1 MTDPSARRRLC
12 FDGNMDGFGGV
23 YNAAGPSKQAVDL
36 HKCRNK
42 PAIFPGRQ
50 SPGFASGD
58 GGAYLGVA
66 KRLVWDLMSAVERLE
81 DRRDETPPRPDLA
94 ASETSS
100 VEAASSIEAAL
111 TPSAAKSSARLRP
124 LLALAPYVARY
135 RGRACLALISLTIAA
150 ITTLLVPVAARR
162 MIDFGFTP
170 EGIARINSY
179 FSVMIA
185 VVAVLAGASAS
196 RYYLVMTIG
205 ERIVADLRR
214 DVFAHLISLSP
225 AFFDSA
231 RSGELISRLTA
242 DTTQIKSAVG
252 ASVSIALRNFLLFVG
267 ATAMMVI
274 TSPRLSGFVLL
285 AIPVIV
291 LPLVAFGRWVRRLS
305 RNAQDTLA
313 DATSYASEL
322 IGAIRTV
329 QAYTGERLA
338 NARFG
343 GDVEQAYE
351 AARSSTS
358 ARSALTAIIIF
369 IVFTSVV
376 LILWIGSHD
385 VLTGSIS
392 PGRLGQ
398 FVLYA
403 AFAAA
408 ALGQLSEVW
417 GEVSA
422 ASGASERLFEIL
434 RVTSQITAPAAPRA
448 MPVPARGDVSFEGVS
463 FAYPMRPDAL
473 AVDGVSLSV
482 RAGEK
487 VAIVGPSGAGK
498 STLFHLLLRFYDPA
512 SGTISFDGVPIRTA
526 DPHEVRARIALV
538 PQESVAFAA
547 TARENIRFG
556 RPEATDAEVERAAEL
571 AHATEFISRLP
582 GGFETQLGERGVTL
596 SGGQRQRIAIARA
609 ILRDAP
615 LLLLDEATSS
625 LDAESETLVQT
636 ALEELMRHR
645 TTLVIAHRL
654 ATVLSCD
661 RIMVLDQGRIVE
673 QGTHASLVA
682 AGGLYARLARL
693 QFEGV

>member
-1 MTDPSARRRLC
+1 
-12 FDGNMDGFGGV
+12 
-23 YNAAGPSKQAVDL
+23 
-36 HKCRNK
+36 
-42 PAIFPGRQ
+42 
-50 SPGFASGD
+50 
-58 GGAYLGVA
+58 
-66 KRLVWDLMSAVERLE
+66 MSAVERLE
-81 DRRDETPPRPDLA
+81 ERRGETPPPRDLA
-94 ASETSS
+94 LAEAPS
-100 VEAASSIEAAL
+100 VEAGL
-111 TPSAAKSSARLRP
+111 TELPAKSSARLRP
-124 LLALAPYVARY
+124 LLALMPYVGRY
-135 RGRACLALISLTIAA
+135 RGRAILAFISLTIAA
-150 ITTLLVPVAARR
+150 ITTLLVPIAVRR
-162 MIDFGFTP
+162 MIDFGLSP
-170 EGIARINSY
+170 EGIAMINSY

-185 VVAVLAGASAS
+185 LVAVLAGASAA
-196 RYYLVMTIG
+196 RFYLVMTIG

-252 ASVSIALRNFLLFVG
+252 ASVSIALRNLMLFIG

-291 LPLVAFGRWVRRLS
+291 IPLVAFGRWVRRLS

-313 DATSYASEL
+313 EATSYASEL

-329 QAYTGERLA
+329 QAYTSEGLA

-343 GDVEQAYE
+343 GEVEQAYA
-351 AARSSTS
+351 AARSSTR
-358 ARSALTAIIIF
+358 ARAVLTAVIIF
-369 IVFTSVV
+369 IVFSSVV
-376 LILWIGSHD
+376 AILWVGSND
-385 VLTGSIS
+385 VLTGSIT

-408 ALGQLSEVW
+408 GLGQLSEVW
-417 GEVSA
+417 GELSA

-434 RVTSQITAPAAPRA
+434 RVKSAIAVPASPRA
-448 MPVPARGDVSFEGVS
+448 MPQPARGDVGFDKVS
-463 FAYPMRPDAL
+463 FAYPTRPDAL
-473 AVDGVSLSV
+473 AVDGVSLTV

-512 SGTISFDGVPIRTA
+512 SGAISFDGVPVRAA
-526 DPHEVRARIALV
+526 DPRELRARIALV
-538 PQESVAFAA
+538 PQDSVVFAA
-547 TARENIRFG
+547 SARDNIRFG
-556 RPEATDAEVERAAEL
+556 RPDATDAEVEHAADL
-571 AHATEFISRLP
+571 AHASEFIRRLP
-582 GGFETQLGERGVTL
+582 GGFEAQLRERGVTL

-661 RIMVLDQGRIVE
+661 RIMVMDQGRIVE
-673 QGTHASLVA
+673 QGTHAELVA

>member
-1 MTDPSARRRLC
+1 
-12 FDGNMDGFGGV
+12 
-23 YNAAGPSKQAVDL
+23 
-36 HKCRNK
+36 
-42 PAIFPGRQ
+42 
-50 SPGFASGD
+50 
-58 GGAYLGVA
+58 
-66 KRLVWDLMSAVERLE
+66 MSALERLE
-81 DRRDETPPRPDLA
+81 DAADEKRLA
-94 ASETSS
+94 ADAP
-100 VEAASSIEAAL
+100 VAEAATDGGGRSRG
-111 TPSAAKSSARLRP
+111 SARLRP
-124 LLALAPYVARY
+124 LLALAPYIARY
-135 RGRACLALISLTIAA
+135 RGRALLALMALTIAA
-150 ITTLLVPVAARR
+150 ITTLLVPVAVRR

-170 EGIARINSY
+170 EGIALINSY

-185 VVAVLAGASAS
+185 IVAVLALASAS

-252 ASVSIALRNFLLFVG
+252 ASVSIALRNLMLFIG
-267 ATAMMVI
+267 AAAMMVV

-285 AIPVIV
+285 AIPLIV

-313 DATSYASEL
+313 DASAYASEL
-322 IGAIRTV
+322 VGAIRTV

-343 GDVEQAYE
+343 NEVEQAYE
-351 AARSSTS
+351 AARTSTR
-358 ARSALTAIIIF
+358 ARAVLTAIIIF

-376 LILWIGSHD
+376 AILWVGSHD
-385 VLTGSIS
+385 VLTRVIS

-398 FVLYA
+398 FVLYT

-408 ALGQLSEVW
+408 GLGQLSEVW
-417 GEVSA
+417 GEVAA
-422 ASGASERLFEIL
+422 ASGAAERLFEIL
-434 RVTSQITAPAAPRA
+434 RVKPEVTAPASPR
-448 MPVPARGDVSFEGVS
+448 PLPKPARGDVAFENVS
-463 FAYPMRPDAL
+463 FAYPMRPDVP
-473 AVDGVSLSV
+473 AVHQVSFSV
-482 RAGEK
+482 KAGEK

-498 STLFHLLLRFYDPA
+498 STLFHLLLRFYDPT
-512 SGTISFDGVPIRTA
+512 SGTITFDGVPIRSA
-526 DPHEVRARIALV
+526 DPHELRSSIALV
-538 PQESVAFAA
+538 PQESVVFGAS
-547 TARENIRFG
+547 ARDNIRFG
-556 RPEATDAEVERAAEL
+556 RPDADDAEVERAAEL
-571 AHATEFISRLP
+571 AHAAEFIRRLP
-582 GGFETQLGERGVTL
+582 QGFETALGERGVML

-609 ILRDAP
+609 ILRDSP

-645 TTLVIAHRL
+645 TTIVIAHRL

-661 RIMVLDQGRIVE
+661 RILVLEQGSIVE
-673 QGTHASLVA
+673 EGTHASLAVS
-682 AGGLYARLARL
+682 GGLYARLARL
-693 QFEGV
+693 QFEGA

>member
-1 MTDPSARRRLC
+1 
-12 FDGNMDGFGGV
+12 
-23 YNAAGPSKQAVDL
+23 
-36 HKCRNK
+36 
-42 PAIFPGRQ
+42 
-50 SPGFASGD
+50 
-58 GGAYLGVA
+58 
-66 KRLVWDLMSAVERLE
+66 MSAVERLE
-81 DRRDETPPRPDLA
+81 EGHDEMVRP
-94 ASETSS
+94 
-100 VEAASSIEAAL
+100 
-111 TPSAAKSSARLRP
+111 PSAAAQALSIDAETSRKSRSKLRP
-124 LLALAPYVARY
+124 LVALAPYVARY
-135 RGRACLALISLTIAA
+135 RGRAVLALIALTVAA
-150 ITTLLVPVAARR
+150 ITTLLVPVAVRR

-170 EGIARINSY
+170 RGIALINSY

-185 VVAVLAGASAS
+185 VVAVLALASAS

-214 DVFAHLISLSP
+214 DVFAHLMSLSP

-252 ASVSIALRNFLLFVG
+252 ASVSIALRNLLMFFG
-267 ATAMMVI
+267 AAAMMVV

-285 AIPVIV
+285 AIPLIV

-313 DATSYASEL
+313 DATAYASEL
-322 IGAIRTV
+322 VQGIRTV

-343 GDVEQAYE
+343 NEVEQAYE
-351 AARSSTS
+351 AARTSTK
-358 ARSALTAIIIF
+358 ARAVLTAIIVF
-369 IVFTSVV
+369 IVFTSVIA
-376 LILWIGSHD
+376 ILWVGSHD
-385 VLTGSIS
+385 VLTGAIT

-408 ALGQLSEVW
+408 GLGQLSEVW

-422 ASGASERLFEIL
+422 ASGAAERLFEIL
-434 RVTSQITAPAAPRA
+434 RVEPEITAPRSPHALPT
-448 MPVPARGDVSFEGVS
+448 PARGDVAVDNVS
-463 FAYPMRPDAL
+463 FAYPTRPEVR
-473 AVDGVSLSV
+473 AVDGVSFSV

-512 SGTISFDGVPIRTA
+512 SGSISFDGVPVTAA
-526 DPHEVRARIALV
+526 DPREVRKHIALV
-538 PQESVAFAA
+538 PQDSVVFAA
-547 TARENIRFG
+547 SARDNIRFG
-556 RPEATDAEVERAAEL
+556 RPEANDAEVERAAEL
-571 AHATEFISRLP
+571 AHAAEFIRRLP
-582 GGFETQLGERGVTL
+582 QGFDTPLGERGVML

-661 RIMVLDQGRIVE
+661 RILVMEQGRIVE

-682 AGGLYARLARL
+682 ANGLYARLARL

>member
-1 MTDPSARRRLC
+1 
-12 FDGNMDGFGGV
+12 
-23 YNAAGPSKQAVDL
+23 
-36 HKCRNK
+36 
-42 PAIFPGRQ
+42 
-50 SPGFASGD
+50 
-58 GGAYLGVA
+58 
-66 KRLVWDLMSAVERLE
+66 MSAVERLE
-81 DRRDETPPRPDLA
+81 ERRGETPPRRDLA
-94 ASETSS
+94 DAE
-100 VEAASSIEAAL
+100 VPLIEAEL
-111 TPSAAKSSARLRP
+111 TELPAKGSARLRP

-135 RGRACLALISLTIAA
+135 RGRAILAFIALTIAA
-150 ITTLLVPVAARR
+150 ITTLLVPIAVRR

-170 EGIARINSY
+170 DGIAMINSY
-179 FSVMIA
+179 FGVMIA
-185 VVAVLAGASAS
+185 VVAVLAGASAA
-196 RYYLVMTIG
+196 RFYLVMTIG

-252 ASVSIALRNFLLFVG
+252 ASVSIALRNMMLFVG
-267 ATAMMVI
+267 ATTMMVI

-291 LPLVAFGRWVRRLS
+291 IPLVAFGRWVRRLS

-313 DATSYASEL
+313 EATSYASEL

-329 QAYTGERLA
+329 QAYTSEGLA

-343 GDVEQAYE
+343 GEVEQAYA
-351 AARSSTS
+351 AARSSTR
-358 ARSALTAIIIF
+358 ARAVLTAVIIF
-369 IVFTSVV
+369 IVFSSVV
-376 LILWIGSHD
+376 AILWVGSND

-408 ALGQLSEVW
+408 GLGQLSEVW
-417 GEVSA
+417 GELSA

-434 RVTSQITAPAAPRA
+434 RVKSAIAVPASPRA
-448 MPVPARGDVSFEGVS
+448 MPMPARGDIGFDNVS
-463 FAYPMRPDAL
+463 FAYPTRPDAL
-473 AVDGVSLSV
+473 AVDGVSLTV

-512 SGTISFDGVPIRTA
+512 SGAIAFDGVPIKAAEPRELRT
-526 DPHEVRARIALV
+526 RIALV
-538 PQESVAFAA
+538 PQDSVVFAA
-547 TARENIRFG
+547 SARDNIRFG
-556 RPEATDAEVERAAEL
+556 RPDATDAEVEHAADL
-571 AHATEFISRLP
+571 AHASEFIRRLP

-661 RIMVLDQGRIVE
+661 RIMVMDQGRIVE
-673 QGTHASLVA
+673 QGTHAELVA

>member
-1 MTDPSARRRLC
+1 
-12 FDGNMDGFGGV
+12 
-23 YNAAGPSKQAVDL
+23 
-36 HKCRNK
+36 
-42 PAIFPGRQ
+42 
-50 SPGFASGD
+50 
-58 GGAYLGVA
+58 
-66 KRLVWDLMSAVERLE
+66 MSAVERLE
-81 DRRDETPPRPDLA
+81 DPREPQPPRDESA
-94 ASETSS
+94 
-100 VEAASSIEAAL
+100 VEAPSIEQQLLQA
-111 TPSAAKSSARLRP
+111 PAKSHARLRP

-135 RGRACLALISLTIAA
+135 RGRAVLALISLTIAA
-150 ITTLLVPVAARR
+150 ITTLLVPVAVRR

-170 EGIARINSY
+170 EGIAMINSY

-185 VVAVLAGASAS
+185 VVAVLAGASAA
-196 RYYLVMTIG
+196 RFYLVMTIG

-252 ASVSIALRNFLLFVG
+252 ASVSIALRNLMLFLG
-267 ATAMMVI
+267 ATVMMVI

-291 LPLVAFGRWVRRLS
+291 IPLAAFGRWVRRLS

-313 DATSYASEL
+313 EATSYASEL

-329 QAYTGERLA
+329 QAYTSERMA

-343 GDVEQAYE
+343 GEVEQAYQ
-351 AARSSTS
+351 AARSSTR
-358 ARSALTAIIIF
+358 ARAVLTAVIIF
-369 IVFTSVV
+369 IVFSSVV
-376 LILWIGSHD
+376 AILWIGSHD
-385 VLTGSIS
+385 VLIGSIS

-408 ALGQLSEVW
+408 GLGQLSEVW

-434 RVTSQITAPAAPRA
+434 RVKSAITSPASPRPL
-448 MPVPARGDVSFEGVS
+448 PVPARGDVAFENVS
-463 FAYPMRPDAL
+463 FAYPTRPDVL
-473 AVDGVSLSV
+473 AVYGVSLAV

-512 SGTISFDGVPIRTA
+512 SGMISFDGVPIRTA
-526 DPHEVRARIALV
+526 DPREVRSRIALV
-538 PQESVAFAA
+538 PQDSVVFAA
-547 TARENIRFG
+547 SARENIRFG
-556 RPEATDAEVERAAEL
+556 RPDADDSEVERAADL
-571 AHATEFISRLP
+571 AHASEFIRRLP
-582 GGFETQLGERGVTL
+582 GGFEAQLGERGVTL

-661 RIMVLDQGRIVE
+661 RIMVMEQGRIVE
-673 QGTHASLVA
+673 HGTHASLVA

>member
-1 MTDPSARRRLC
+1 
-12 FDGNMDGFGGV
+12 
-23 YNAAGPSKQAVDL
+23 
-36 HKCRNK
+36 
-42 PAIFPGRQ
+42 
-50 SPGFASGD
+50 
-58 GGAYLGVA
+58 
-66 KRLVWDLMSAVERLE
+66 VERLE
-81 DRRDETPPRPDLA
+81 DRHDETSLDLPA
-94 ASETSS
+94 AETST
-100 VEAASSIEAAL
+100 IEAAL
-111 TPSAAKSSARLRP
+111 TSPARRNARLRP

-135 RGRACLALISLTIAA
+135 RGRAVLAFIALTIAA
-150 ITTLLVPVAARR
+150 VTTLLVPVAVRR

-170 EGIARINSY
+170 EGIAMINSY

-185 VVAVLAGASAS
+185 VVAVLAFASAS
-196 RYYLVMTIG
+196 RFYLVMTIG

-225 AFFDSA
+225 AFFDSS

-252 ASVSIALRNFLLFVG
+252 ASVSIALRNFMLFVG

-274 TSPRLSGFVLL
+274 TSPRLSGLVLL

-313 DATSYASEL
+313 DATAYASEL
-322 IGAIRTV
+322 VGAIRTV

-343 GDVEQAYE
+343 GEVEQAYE
-351 AARSSTS
+351 AARSSTR
-358 ARSALTAIIIF
+358 ARAVLTAIIIF

-376 LILWIGSHD
+376 VILWIGSND

-434 RVTSQITAPAAPRA
+434 RVKSQITVPASPRA
-448 MPVPARGDVSFEGVS
+448 LPEPARGDVSLDSVS
-463 FAYPMRPDAL
+463 FAYPTRPDTL

-512 SGTISFDGVPIRTA
+512 SGTISLDGVPIRAA
-526 DPHEVRARIALV
+526 DPAEVRKRIALV
-538 PQESVAFAA
+538 PQDSVVFAA

-556 RPEATDAEVERAAEL
+556 RPDASDADVERAADL
-571 AHATEFISRLP
+571 AHATEFIRRLP
-582 GGFETQLGERGVTL
+582 GGFDAQLGERGVTL

-636 ALEELMRHR
+636 ALEELMRQR

-673 QGTHASLVA
+673 HGTHTSLVA
-682 AGGLYARLARL
+682 ANGLYARLARL
-693 QFEGV
+693 QFEGA

>member
-1 MTDPSARRRLC
+1 MSAAEQVEGRHGDAPARHDPAPTD
-12 FDGNMDGFGGV
+12 V
-23 YNAAGPSKQAVDL
+23 
-36 HKCRNK
+36 
-42 PAIFPGRQ
+42 PAIE
-50 SPGFASGD
+50 
-58 GGAYLGVA
+58 
-66 KRLVWDLMSAVERLE
+66 AV
-81 DRRDETPPRPDLA
+81 
-94 ASETSS
+94 
-100 VEAASSIEAAL
+100 L
-111 TPSAAKSSARLRP
+111 TEQAAKSGARLRP
-124 LLALAPYVARY
+124 LLELAPYVARY
-135 RGRACLALISLTIAA
+135 RGRAILALIALTIAA
-150 ITTLLVPVAARR
+150 ITTLVVPVAVRR

-170 EGIARINSY
+170 EGIALINSY

-196 RYYLVMTIG
+196 RFYLVMTIG

-225 AFFDSA
+225 AFFDST

-252 ASVSIALRNFLLFVG
+252 ASVSIALRNLMLFFG

-291 LPLVAFGRWVRRLS
+291 IPLVAFGRWVRRLS
-305 RNAQDTLA
+305 RGAQDTLA
-313 DATSYASEL
+313 DATAYASEL

-329 QAYTGERLA
+329 QAYTSERLA

-343 GDVEQAYE
+343 GEVEQAYE
-351 AARSSTS
+351 AARSSTR
-358 ARSALTAIIIF
+358 ARSVLTAIIIF

-376 LILWIGSHD
+376 LILWVGSHD
-385 VLTGSIS
+385 VLTGSIT
-392 PGRLGQ
+392 PGRLSQ

-403 AFAAA
+403 AFAATG
-408 ALGQLSEVW
+408 LGQLSEVW
-417 GEVSA
+417 GEISA

-434 RVTSQITAPAAPRA
+434 RVKSAITAPASPRA
-448 MPVPARGDVSFEGVS
+448 LPVPARGDVSFENVR
-463 FAYPMRPDAL
+463 FAYPTRPDAW

-482 RAGEK
+482 RAVEK

-512 SGTISFDGVPIRTA
+512 QGSIAIDGVPVRDA
-526 DPHEVRARIALV
+526 DPREVRSRIALV
-538 PQESVAFAA
+538 PQDAVAFAA

-556 RPEATDAEVERAAEL
+556 RPDATDAEVERAAGL
-571 AHATEFISRLP
+571 AHATEFIHRLP
-582 GGFETQLGERGVTL
+582 GGFEAQLGERGVTL

-661 RIMVLDQGRIVE
+661 RIMVMDQGRIVE

>member
-1 MTDPSARRRLC
+1 
-12 FDGNMDGFGGV
+12 
-23 YNAAGPSKQAVDL
+23 
-36 HKCRNK
+36 
-42 PAIFPGRQ
+42 
-50 SPGFASGD
+50 
-58 GGAYLGVA
+58 
-66 KRLVWDLMSAVERLE
+66 MSAVERLE
-81 DRRDETPPRPDLA
+81 NPQGGTTPPPA
-94 ASETSS
+94 NPVPAESS
-100 VEAASSIEAAL
+100 VFEAQL
-111 TPSAAKSSARLRP
+111 TQSPVAGRAKLRP

-135 RGRACLALISLTIAA
+135 RGRAFLAFIALTVAA
-150 ITTLLVPVAARR
+150 LTTLMVPVAVRR
-162 MIDFGFTP
+162 MIDFGFSP
-170 EGIARINSY
+170 EGIAMINSY

-185 VVAVLAGASAS
+185 VVAVLAGASAA
-196 RYYLVMTIG
+196 RFYLVMTIG

-252 ASVSIALRNFLLFVG
+252 ASVSIALRNLMLFIG

-285 AIPVIV
+285 AIPLIV
-291 LPLVAFGRWVRRLS
+291 VPLVAFGRWVRRLS
-305 RNAQDTLA
+305 RKAQDTLA
-313 DATSYASEL
+313 EATAYASEL
-322 IGAIRTV
+322 VGAIRTV
-329 QAYTGERLA
+329 QAYTNERLA

-343 GDVEQAYE
+343 GEVEQAYE
-351 AARSSTS
+351 AARSSS
-358 ARSALTAIIIF
+358 KARAVLTAIIIF

-376 LILWIGSHD
+376 VILWVGSHD
-385 VLTGSIS
+385 VLIGSIS

-408 ALGQLSEVW
+408 GLGQLSEVW

-422 ASGASERLFEIL
+422 ASGAAERLFEIL
-434 RVTSQITAPAAPRA
+434 HVKSSITAPAAPRA
-448 MPVPARGDVSFEGVS
+448 LPVPARGDVVLDNIS
-463 FAYPMRPDAL
+463 FAYPTRPDAL

-498 STLFHLLLRFYDPA
+498 STLFHLLLRFYDPLG
-512 SGTISFDGVPIRTA
+512 GTISFDGVPIRDA
-526 DPHEVRARIALV
+526 DPRDARARIALV
-538 PQESVAFAA
+538 PQDSVAFAA

-556 RPEATDAEVERAAEL
+556 RPDASDAEVERAADL
-571 AHATEFISRLP
+571 AHATEFIRRLP
-582 GGFETQLGERGVTL
+582 GGFEAQLGERGVTL

-661 RIMVLDQGRIVE
+661 RIMVMDQGRIVE

-682 AGGLYARLARL
+682 SNGLYARLARL

>member
-1 MTDPSARRRLC
+1 
-12 FDGNMDGFGGV
+12 
-23 YNAAGPSKQAVDL
+23 
-36 HKCRNK
+36 
-42 PAIFPGRQ
+42 
-50 SPGFASGD
+50 
-58 GGAYLGVA
+58 
-66 KRLVWDLMSAVERLE
+66 MSAVERLE
-81 DRRDETPPRPDLA
+81 DRQDPTPAEPGSA
-94 ASETSS
+94 M
-100 VEAASSIEAAL
+100 EAIIADVAL
-111 TPSAAKSSARLRP
+111 EPPKRRLRP

-135 RGRACLALISLTIAA
+135 RGRAFLALIALTVAA
-150 ITTLLVPVAARR
+150 ITTLVVPVAVRR

-170 EGIARINSY
+170 EGIAMINSY

-185 VVAVLAGASAS
+185 VVAVLALASAG

-214 DVFAHLISLSP
+214 DVFAHLMSLSP

-252 ASVSIALRNFLLFVG
+252 ASVSIALRNLLLFFG
-267 ATAMMVI
+267 AAIMMVI

-285 AIPVIV
+285 AIPLIV

-313 DATSYASEL
+313 DATAYASEL
-322 IGAIRTV
+322 VGGIRTV
-329 QAYTGERLA
+329 QAYTGERVA

-343 GDVEQAYE
+343 GEVEQAYE
-351 AARSSTS
+351 AARTSTQ
-358 ARSALTAIIIF
+358 ARGFLTAIIIF

-376 LILWIGSHD
+376 GILWIGSHD
-385 VLTGSIS
+385 VLTGTIS

-408 ALGQLSEVW
+408 GLGQLSEVW

-422 ASGASERLFEIL
+422 ASGAAERLFEIL
-434 RVTSQITAPAAPRA
+434 QVTPEIAAPAAPRA
-448 MPVPARGDVSFEGVS
+448 LPKPSRGDVSFEQVS

-473 AVDGVSLSV
+473 AVDKVSFAV

-498 STLFHLLLRFYDPA
+498 STLFHLLLRFYDPK
-512 SGTISFDGVPIRTA
+512 SGVISFDGVPVSAA
-526 DPHEVRARIALV
+526 DPHEVRSQIALV
-538 PQESVAFAA
+538 PQDSVAFA
-547 TARENIRFG
+547 TSARENIRFG
-556 RPEATDAEVERAAEL
+556 RPEASDAEVERAAEL
-571 AHATEFISRLP
+571 AHATEFIRRMPKS
-582 GGFETQLGERGVTL
+582 FNTELGERGVTL

-615 LLLLDEATSS
+615 LLLLDEATSA

-661 RIMVLDQGRIVE
+661 RILVMDQGRIVE
-673 QGTHASLVA
+673 QGTHGSLVA
-682 AGGLYARLARL
+682 ANGLYARLARL
-693 QFEGV
+693 QFEGI